1 MDKADKS
8 PKKDTPLT
16 PEEITEAAEQFFPL
30 FNIVNERMP
39 EGATTKD
46 ALYVM
51 ESVAK
56 LAHKLRADK
65 KEDTAP
71 FGFNKEKDTQEDSK

>member
-1 MDKADKS
+1 MDKTEKA
-8 PKKDTPLT
+8 PKKDNPLT

-39 EGATTKD
+39 KGATTKD
-46 ALYVM
+46 ALCVM

-65 KEDTAP
+65 KEDSAP
-71 FGFNKEKDTQEDSK
+71 FGFNKEKDTEEGSK